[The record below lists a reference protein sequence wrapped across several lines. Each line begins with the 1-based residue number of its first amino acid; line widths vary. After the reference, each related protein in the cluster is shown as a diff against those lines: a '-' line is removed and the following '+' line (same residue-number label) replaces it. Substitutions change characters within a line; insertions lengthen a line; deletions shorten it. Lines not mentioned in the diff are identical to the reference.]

1 MADGYVDE
9 IAEQPGVIAALA
21 GAFEA
26 DQAADLARVPA
37 LLRSGKIDRI
47 VLTGMG
53 GSLHSLY
60 PMLLELGRSCPLPA
74 SLWDSSELVQQG
86 LAVINER
93 TLVVA
98 VSQSGESGEVVR
110 LCEQS
115 RRPGLAIAV
124 TNGGG
129 NTLAAWADIGV
140 RTGAGPERT
149 ASTKTYTA
157 GLAALNLVTEA
168 LLGRPI
174 GPQVHALRAAAEGM
188 RQSLPRWTAT
198 ASEVAEFL
206 GAESPIS
213 FVGRGANLAS
223 AAMAALLTAEA
234 SKLSCTAL
242 SGGQFRHGPIEL
254 VREGFRCVLFASPDA
269 ETARLDRRIADTVI
283 ELGGRCAWVSA
294 GGPQPPARPG
304 EFVIDLPPCDPS
316 CLPILNIVPLQL
328 LQVPLATARGFVP
341 AQFLNA
347 SKVTTGQ

>member
-1 MADGYVDE
+1 MADGYVEE

-26 DQAADLARVPA
+26 DHAADLAGVPA
-37 LLRSGKIDRI
+37 LLRSGKIERI

-60 PMLLELGRSCPLPA
+60 PMLLELGRQCPLPA

-86 LAVINER
+86 LAIIDER

-115 RRPGLAIAV
+115 RRPALAIAV

-157 GLAALNLVTEA
+157 GPASLTLVTEA

-174 GPQVHALRAAAEGM
+174 APQAEALRAAAAAID
-188 RQSLPRWTAT
+188 RSLTAWTAT
-198 ASEVAEFL
+198 ADELTAFL
-206 GAESPIS
+206 GAEAPIS
-213 FVGRGANLAS
+213 YVGRGANLATAS
-223 AAMAALLTAEA
+223 MAALLTAEA

-254 VREGFRCVLFASPDA
+254 VREGFRCVIFASPDA
-269 ETARLDRRIADTVI
+269 ETAKLDRRIAETVVD
-283 ELGGRCAWVSA
+283 LGGRCAWVSA
-294 GGPQPPARPG
+294 GGSPAEARPG
-304 EFVIDLPPCDPS
+304 EFVVDLPPCDPS

>member
-1 MADGYVDE
+1 MADGYIEE

-26 DQAADLARVPA
+26 DHAAELVEVTA
-37 LLRSGKIDRI
+37 LLRSGRIDRI

-60 PMLLELGRSCPLPA
+60 PMLLELGRYCPLPA

-86 LAVINER
+86 LAVIDER

-110 LCEQS
+110 LCEMS

-124 TNGGG
+124 TNSGG

-157 GLAALNLVTEA
+157 GLAALTLVTAA
-168 LLGRPI
+168 LLGRPVA
-174 GPQVHALRAAAEGM
+174 PQVSALQAAAAAMEA
-188 RQSLPRWTAT
+188 SLAGWTA
-198 ASEVAEFL
+198 AAREMAEFL
-206 GAESPIS
+206 GADSPIS
-213 FVGRGANLAS
+213 FIGRGANLAS
-223 AAMAALLTAEA
+223 ASMAALLTAEA
-234 SKLSCTAL
+234 SKLSCIAL

-254 VREGFRCVLFASPDA
+254 VRDGFRCVLFASPDP

-283 ELGGRCAWVSA
+283 DLGGRCVWVSA
-294 GGPQPPARPG
+294 GDSPVRARPG
-304 EFVIDLPPCDPS
+304 EFAVDLPPCDPS
-316 CLPILNIVPLQL
+316 CLPILNVVPLQL